1 MRQFLAACAA
11 LALIPVAGGVQAAI
25 AGAPS
30 AANHEVA
37 NAPTLKSVSVV
48 PSAGRAEIVIGV
60 DASVEVDDF
69 ALESPYR
76 VVIDLKG
83 ASLTMSPRY
92 DRVARGGVTN
102 VRAAQ
107 FKPNVVRV
115 VIELDAAHSY
125 DVARKDGEVRV
136 TVSGGATNFSA
147 WHSSPELA
155 ARATSRNNASDPAA
169 PAVTRPVAMAS
180 PAVSAPAST
189 TATTYAPAP
198 RPVTTRPAENRA
210 AVEAPSYPSVT
221 PDANIT
227 SDDSPS
233 GSAGSDAP
241 KFKLSSATAQS
252 DQPRITVTYQDA
264 DIRDVI
270 AAFAAFS
277 GRTIVVGKDV
287 SGTVTA
293 EIKNQP
299 WDVALRAIL
308 QGQGLAAAED
318 AISGIITVDS
328 YKNIASKQ
336 ASEPL
341 VTQLVAINY
350 ASAASLV
357 PTLTNLLAR
366 DCTPGGVPEAQQNM
380 RTSCFSRGAVA
391 ADTATNT
398 LLITETPSRLADL
411 LSYVKNLDIRT
422 PQVAIKAKII
432 FVNRT
437 DIEELGLSY
446 DLGTGNDQFFSQLV
460 QRMDP
465 TTAKPVDTNGD
476 GVPDAFGGGTPVN
489 GDRVLLGGNALAA
502 IANANAR
509 VVNPALRLVFS
520 AALGK
525 FQLTSFL
532 DALQEVRL
540 ADLQAEPSIVT
551 LDNRKAE
558 ILVGQEIPIRVLDLG
573 TQGGQQGGGAQG
585 NNNIPR
591 ATVQLK
597 EVGIILSVTP
607 HITNNRQILLKL
619 HAENSDAQLASS
631 DVGFIFGKQR
641 ADNQLLVGDG
651 ETAVIGGL
659 TVTQVTSSKSGIPL
673 LVDLPIIGRLF
684 GTTRTSEQKRDLLI
698 LVTPHIIDEGERTLS
713 PRPVPPS
720 ANRR

>member
-1 MRQFLAACAA
+1 MKQFLAAVAA
-11 LALIPVAGGVQAAI
+11 LALLG
-25 AGAPS
+25 S
-30 AANHEVA
+30 TANGHETL
-37 NAPTLKSVSVV
+37 NASTVRSVSVV
-48 PSAGRAEIVIGV
+48 PAAGRAEIVIGV
-60 DASVEVDDF
+60 DASVEVEDF
-69 ALESPYR
+69 ALEAPYR

-83 ASLTMSPRY
+83 AVLRSAPSY
-92 DRVARGGVTN
+92 DRQPRGSVKN
-102 VRAAQ
+102 IRAAQ
-107 FKPNVVRV
+107 FNPSTVRV
-115 VIELDAAHSY
+115 VVELDAARSY
-125 DVARKDGEVRV
+125 ELVRNNGEVRV
-136 TVSGGATNFSA
+136 AISGGSAAFSA
-147 WHSSPELA
+147 WHSSPEQASRYA
-155 ARATSRNNASDPAA
+155 ASSTASVPAA
-169 PAVTRPVAMAS
+169 QA
-180 PAVSAPAST
+180 SAPAQRVAPEPDYADAYEST
-189 TATTYAPAP
+189 QPDSNIYGK
-198 RPVTTRPAENRA
+198 A
-210 AVEAPSYPSVT
+210 AGSVY
-221 PDANIT
+221 
-227 SDDSPS
+227 DSP
-233 GSAGSDAP
+233 AY
-241 KFKLSSATAQS
+241 KLSPPATVS

-270 AAFAAFS
+270 AAFAGFS
-277 GRTIVVGKDV
+277 GRTIVVGKAV

-318 AISGIITVDS
+318 PTSGIITVDS
-328 YKNIASKQ
+328 YGNIAMKQ
-336 ASEPL
+336 AAEPL
-341 VTQLVAINY
+341 VTQMVAVNY
-350 ASAASLV
+350 AKAGALAQTLQTLLTRDCAAASAAGQS
-357 PTLTNLLAR
+357 
-366 DCTPGGVPEAQQNM
+366 AQSAMNA
-380 RTSCFSRGAVA
+380 CVVRGAVA
-391 ADTATNT
+391 ADTSTNT
-398 LLITETPSRLADL
+398 VIITETPSRMPDMLA
-411 LSYVKNLDIRT
+411 YVRNLDVRT

-460 QRMDP
+460 GRVDP
-465 TTAKPVDTNGD
+465 STRTPVDTNND
-476 GVPDAFGGGTPVN
+476 GVPDSYGGGTPFA
-489 GDRVLLGGNALAA
+489 GDRVLIGGNALSA

-551 LDNRKAE
+551 LDNRRAE
-558 ILVGQEIPIRVLDLG
+558 ILVGQEIPIRVLDA
-573 TQGGQQGGGAQG
+573 GAQG
-585 NNNIPR
+585 LGGAAGGAGGAGQIPR

-607 HITNNRQILLKL
+607 HITNNRHILLDL

-641 ADNQLLVGDG
+641 ADNQLLVKDG

-673 LVDLPIIGRLF
+673 LVDLPVIGRLF

-713 PRPVPPS
+713 ARTNAAAP
-720 ANRR
+720 ANR

>member
-11 LALIPVAGGVQAAI
+11 LALIPAAGSLQAAAI
-25 AGAPS
+25 GAGRL
-30 AANHEVA
+30 AAGYETL
-37 NAPTLKSVSVV
+37 NAPAVRSVSVV
-48 PSAGRAEIVIGV
+48 PASGRAEIVIGV
-60 DASVEVDDF
+60 DASVDVDDF
-69 ALESPYR
+69 ALESPHR
-76 VVIDLKG
+76 VVVDLKG
-83 ASLTMSPRY
+83 AVLGMRPTY
-92 DRVARGGVTN
+92 DGQRRGGVMN
-102 VRAAQ
+102 VRAGM

-115 VIELDAAHSY
+115 VIEMDAPHSY
-125 DVARKDGEVRV
+125 EVSRANGEVRV
-136 TVSGGATNFSA
+136 SINGGASNFASWYSDPSKKPAGATN
-147 WHSSPELA
+147 
-155 ARATSRNNASDPAA
+155 ATSTPPAA
-169 PAVTRPVAMAS
+169 SNAKAEVASYRKPEA
-180 PAVSAPAST
+180 
-189 TATTYAPAP
+189 ATEPEPEYT
-198 RPVTTRPAENRA
+198 
-210 AVEAPSYPSVT
+210 SVT
-221 PDANIT
+221 PSSDISSNDVEA
-227 SDDSPS
+227 SDDEE
-233 GSAGSDAP
+233 
-241 KFKLSSATAQS
+241 ATAAPLRMSPAAAVS
-252 DQPRITVTYQDA
+252 DQPKITVTYQDA

-287 SGTVTA
+287 QGTVTA

-318 AISGIITVDS
+318 AVSGIITVDS

-341 VTQLVAINY
+341 ITQMIAVNY
-350 ASAASLV
+350 AKAASLV
-357 PTLTNLLAR
+357 ETLKGLLAR
-366 DCTPGGVPEAQQNM
+366 DCTPGSVPQAAQNM
-380 RTSCFSRGAVA
+380 QTSCYARGAVA

-398 LLITETPSRLADL
+398 LLITETASRMPDL
-411 LSYVKNLDIRT
+411 LAYVKNLDVRT

-460 QRMDP
+460 QRIDP

-476 GVPDAFGGGTPVN
+476 GVPDALGGGTAVT

-509 VVNPALRLVFS
+509 VVNPALKLVFS

-551 LDNRKAE
+551 LDNRRAE

-573 TQGGQQGGGAQG
+573 TQGQQGGGAQA
-585 NNNIPR
+585 NNIPR

-607 HITNNRQILLKL
+607 HITNNRQVLLNL

-641 ADNQLLVGDG
+641 ADNQLLVADG

-673 LVDLPIIGRLF
+673 LVDLPLIGRLF

-698 LVTPHIIDEGERTLS
+698 LVTPHIIDEGERQLNTRAVVPPASS
-713 PRPVPPS
+713 PR
-720 ANRR
+720 R

>member
-1 MRQFLAACAA
+1 MRQFLAAFAA
-11 LALIPVAGGVQAAI
+11 LALVPAAGTLQAAGLR
-25 AGAPS
+25 AES
-30 AANHEVA
+30 AAEAKV
-37 NAPTLKSVSVV
+37 APTAPAIKAVSVV
-48 PSAGRAEIVIGV
+48 SAAGRAEIVIGV
-60 DASVEVDDF
+60 DPSVEVDDF
-69 ALESPYR
+69 ALEAPYR
-76 VVIDLKG
+76 VVVDLKG
-83 ASLTMSPRY
+83 ATLGKAPQY
-92 DRVARGGVTN
+92 DHVARGGVTN
-102 VRAAQ
+102 VRAAM

-115 VIELDAAHSY
+115 VIELDAARSY
-125 DVARKDGEVRV
+125 ELVRKDGEVHV
-136 TVSGGATNFSA
+136 VVAGGTSEFAA
-147 WHSSPELA
+147 WHSSAEA
-155 ARATSRNNASDPAA
+155 AAQSAKAADNKVADAQPAA
-169 PAVTRPVAMAS
+169 AKPVDNKVADA
-180 PAVSAPAST
+180 
-189 TATTYAPAP
+189 
-198 RPVTTRPAENRA
+198 RPVTTQDDTDKY
-210 AVEAPSYPSVT
+210 SSVT
-221 PDANIT
+221 PNANINGRDAAYQ
-227 SDDSPS
+227 SNPPV
-233 GSAGSDAP
+233 SDAQNS
-241 KFKLSSATAQS
+241 FHLSPATVAS

-270 AAFAAFS
+270 AAFATFS

-287 SGTVTA
+287 AGSITA

-341 VTQLVAINY
+341 VTQLVAVNY
-350 ASAASLV
+350 AHASSLV
-357 PTLTNLLAR
+357 GTLTGLLSR
-366 DCTPGGVPEAQQNM
+366 DCSGSAGTGPQNAQ
-380 RTSCFSRGAVA
+380 TSCVARGNVA

-398 LLITETPSRLADL
+398 LVITETPSRMADL
-411 LSYVKNLDIRT
+411 LSYIKNLDVRT

-446 DLGTGNDQFFSQLV
+446 DMGTGNDQFFSQLV
-460 QRMDP
+460 QRIDP
-465 TTAKPVDTNGD
+465 STNKPIDSNGD
-476 GVPDAFGGGTPVN
+476 GVPDSFGGGTPFS
-489 GDRVLLGGNALAA
+489 GDRILLGGNALSA
-502 IANANAR
+502 IANANSR
-509 VVNPALRLVFS
+509 VVNPALKLVFS

-551 LDNRKAE
+551 LDNRQAE
-558 ILVGQEIPIRVLDLG
+558 ILVGQEIPIRVLDAG
-573 TQGGQQGGGAQG
+573 TAGAGQAGGGG
-585 NNNIPR
+585 GVNVPR

-597 EVGIILSVTP
+597 EVGIILTVTP

-673 LVDLPIIGRLF
+673 LVDLPIVGKLF
-684 GTTRTSEQKRDLLI
+684 GTTRKSEEKRDLLI
-698 LVTPHIIDEGERTLS
+698 LVTPHIIDEGERTLTA
-713 PRPVPPS
+713 R
-720 ANRR
+720 ANATANASRK

>member
-11 LALIPVAGGVQAAI
+11 LAMLGSTAAGHENPY
-25 AGAPS
+25 AP
-30 AANHEVA
+30 AVR
-37 NAPTLKSVSVV
+37 SVSVV
-48 PSAGRAEIVIGV
+48 PAAGRAEIVIGV
-60 DASVEVDDF
+60 DASIEVDDF
-69 ALESPYR
+69 ALEAPYR
-76 VVIDLKG
+76 VVVDLKG
-83 ASLTMSPRY
+83 AVLSMAPRY
-92 DRVARGGVTN
+92 DRQPRGGVTN
-102 VRAAQ
+102 VRAGQ
-107 FKPNVVRV
+107 FNPTTVRV
-115 VIELDAAHSY
+115 VIELDAPHSY
-125 DVARKDGEVRV
+125 EVVRKDGEVRV
-136 TVSGGATNFSA
+136 MVAGGAASFSA

-155 ARATSRNNASDPAA
+155 SRYAAAGKRADA
-169 PAVTRPVAMAS
+169 PAMP
-180 PAVSAPAST
+180 
-189 TATTYAPAP
+189 APAP
-198 RPVTTRPAENRA
+198 TTPAPAPVEKATPAATYVAPA
-210 AVEAPSYPSVT
+210 AKYVAPAAAYVDDSPVS
-221 PDANIT
+221 PDSNIS

-233 GSAGSDAP
+233 AAP
-241 KFKLSSATAQS
+241 SNSQFKLSNPTAPS

-287 SGTVTA
+287 SGTITA

-318 AISGIITVDS
+318 PISGIITVDS

-341 VTQLVAINY
+341 VTQMIAINY
-350 ASAASLV
+350 AKASSLV
-357 PTLTNLLAR
+357 GTISGLLTR
-366 DCTPGGVPEAQQNM
+366 DCTPGSVPQSQQNM
-380 RTSCFSRGAVA
+380 QTSCFARGAVA

-398 LLITETPSRLADL
+398 LLITETPSRMPDL
-411 LSYVKNLDIRT
+411 LAYVKNLDVRT

-460 QRMDP
+460 QRIDP
-465 TTAKPVDTNGD
+465 STRVGVDTNGD
-476 GVPDAFGGGTPVN
+476 GVPDAFGGGTPVA

-509 VVNPALRLVFS
+509 VVNPALKLVFS

-558 ILVGQEIPIRVLDLG
+558 ILVGQEIPIRVLDVG
-573 TQGGQQGGGAQG
+573 TQGGAQGGQGA
-585 NNNIPR
+585 NNVPR

-641 ADNQLLVGDG
+641 ADNQLLVADG

-673 LVDLPIIGRLF
+673 LVDLPFIGRLF

-698 LVTPHIIDEGERTLS
+698 LVTPHIIDEGERQLT
-713 PRPVPPS
+713 PRTNPAAPAP
-720 ANRR
+720 RR